1 VPVPAGVDREIK
13 APDSSRLSASV
24 MRLRGEANA
33 AVALLRASRMVEKA
47 TMLINGIELLGVL
60 HHREIGDLIY
70 VRDVYLRMT
79 LSMLRVTDR

>member
-13 APDSSRLSASV
+13 APDSSRFSASV

-33 AVALLRASRMVEKA
+33 AVALLRASRMEEKA
-47 TMLINGIELLGVL
+47 TMLVDGIELLGVL
-60 HHREIGDLIY
+60 HRREIVDLIY
-70 VRDVYLRMT
+70 LLDVYLRMT